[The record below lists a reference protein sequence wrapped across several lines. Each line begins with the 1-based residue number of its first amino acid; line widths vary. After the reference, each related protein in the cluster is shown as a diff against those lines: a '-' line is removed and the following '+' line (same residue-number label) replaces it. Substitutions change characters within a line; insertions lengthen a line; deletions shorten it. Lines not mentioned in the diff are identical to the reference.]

1 MRESNA
7 TEVASVTSNA
17 HVSNH
22 KMCHGN
28 PRGRNQQT
36 IVYRYMSAEVA
47 TVVKTF
53 RGNKLESTTYSV
65 NPLFV
70 GRTAEEAYALHLSR

>member
-7 TEVASVTSNA
+7 SEVGSVTSNA
-17 HVSNH
+17 HVTNH

-47 TVVKTF
+47 SVVKTF
-53 RGNKLESTTYSV
+53 RGNKLESTVYYV

-70 GRTAEEAYALHLSR
+70 GKPAAEAYELHLKG